1 MQFQSLS
8 SCIVNTVCSASVSS
22 SHTGHTFFAH
32 SALPPNDISTD
43 TNISGV
49 DGHVAFC
56 LILVVV
62 ANISGTFF
70 ELIVVEGPEYI
81 AFTFDA
87 IYHSSIHYYYYY
99 YYYTVC
105 VHVVHKVKNHKCHM
119 SLQKSTTVK
128 FSFEAG
134 LKSAEADRQIR
145 NDKLGQIVPDYWY
158 GMAECTFG
166 KFMFVLLSCSKF

>member
-1 MQFQSLS
+1 
-8 SCIVNTVCSASVSS
+8 VNTVCSASVSS

-87 IYHSSIHYYYYY
+87 IYHSC
-99 YYYTVC
+99 C
-105 VHVVHKVKNHKCHM
+105 VVVDLNAIRAN
-119 SLQKSTTVK
+119 LYSTLW
-128 FSFEAG
+128 ELAANAG
-134 LKSAEADRQIR
+134 R
-145 NDKLGQIVPDYWY
+145 
-158 GMAECTFG
+158 
-166 KFMFVLLSCSKF
+166 